1 MSYDSRKRLQLYG
14 MVKSLGYVVHAN
26 DLKTAQHLR
35 ARLAGA
41 LKYVDDRA
49 EPLHDDVKE
58 LFQISGLWVRN
69 VGNRHDTKRQI
80 QELIRR
86 IVPQL
91 KTRSR

>member
-1 MSYDSRKRLQLYG
+1 MSYDSRERLQLYG
-14 MVKSLGYVVHAN
+14 LVKSLGYVVHAN
-26 DLKTAQHLR
+26 NLKTAQHFR

-49 EPLHDDVKE
+49 NPLHDDVKE
-58 LFQISGLWVRN
+58 LFKISGLWVRN
-69 VGNRHDTKRQI
+69 VGNRHDTKWQI

-86 IVPQL
+86 IVPRL